1 MLVGFWDRKFD
12 VWGGCC
18 SGFLFS
24 NRISNRSN
32 EFSLPDL
39 GFKVVPQLNTMRFS
53 ACALCWACLNIVR
66 IDGNVKLWWILVQSD
81 VKEDV
86 SLDRGYWLQDK
97 IPKQLLV
104 SSEGGSL
111 FGDLDTTIAG
121 GFGEQDKQAVSCGTR
136 ENTLAAAGWNIF
148 HFLIFGFSWFDLTE
162 SSLSM
167 LQPENQ
173 LYSIIALVGVCW
185 KDLCSS
191 SCCCSVWMLYRS
203 LSDCFCWMCVL
214 RICRK

>member
-39 GFKVVPQLNTMRFS
+39 GFKVVPQLNTVRFS
-53 ACALCWACLNIVR
+53 ARALCWACLNIVR
-66 IDGNVKLWWILVQSD
+66 IDGNVKQAVMNSSSVRCERRWVSWQRVLTSGQDSKTTFSFIRRWFSFWGSRHNHCWGIWGAGQAGSLLWYKGKHFSSCRL
-81 VKEDV
+81 EDV
-86 SLDRGYWLQDK
+86 SL
-97 IPKQLLV
+97 P
-104 SSEGGSL
+104 
-111 FGDLDTTIAG
+111 F
-121 GFGEQDKQAVSCGTR
+121 
-136 ENTLAAAGWNIF
+136 
-148 HFLIFGFSWFDLTE
+148 FGFSWFDLTE

-173 LYSIIALVGVCW
+173 LYSIIACW
-185 KDLCSS
+185 CLLK
-191 SCCCSVWMLYRS
+191 RS
-203 LSDCFCWMCVL
+203 L
-214 RICRK
+214 

>member
-24 NRISNRSN
+24 NRVSNRSN

-39 GFKVVPQLNTMRFS
+39 GFKVVPQLNTVRFS

-66 IDGNVKLWWILVQSD
+66 IDGNVKLWWILVQLD
-81 VKEDV
+81 G
-86 SLDRGYWLQDK
+86 SLDRGYWLRDK

-121 GFGEQDKQAVSCGTR
+121 GFGKQDKQAVSCGTR

-148 HFLIFGFSWFDLTE
+148 HFLFFGFMIWSHREFFVNVAARKPA
-162 SSLSM
+162 
-167 LQPENQ
+167 LQ
-173 LYSIIALVGVCW
+173 YY
-185 KDLCSS
+185 S
-191 SCCCSVWMLYRS
+191 SCWCLLKRS
-203 LSDCFCWMCVL
+203 L
-214 RICRK
+214 